1 MSESKPWSRREF
13 LQGIGYA
20 SLLGTLNNAIPSTE
34 GTAPLEFAFVA
45 SAGGNAVGN
54 HVAADSGVHVFA
66 VRGDVWQWKQSIPS
80 CSPVSLA
87 LHPGR
92 QILYVANEID
102 EYERLPRGTVEAYH
116 IDAHKGTLTFL
127 SRQPLSLSGINP
139 RHIEVSPDGKYLIV
153 AIHGGGGYNV
163 LPIAADGS
171 LGRVAQILK
180 EVGAGPHPDYQTSA
194 HPHTIAFDSS
204 GQHLLATDEGCDR
217 ISVFAFRHGRM
228 IRTVQTPCR
237 AASGPGHI
245 AVHPFGKFLYVSN
258 RLDGSI
264 DCYRW
269 RADAAEIKHEQCV
282 LTNARTT
289 PHEGRQLV
297 ISSSR
302 GVLYGAFPDD
312 RISSWSMD
320 SVTGKL
326 SSLQQWSLK
335 SRSLHSLSLSPDGQR
350 ILAVNRLQ
358 HEVLSIPIDENGR
371 LGVAVMVA
379 KVTAP
384 ITLIMSSASHPTEPA
399 ESSLTIGSKY
409 IEQR

>member
-1 MSESKPWSRREF
+1 MSESKQWNRREF
-13 LQGIGYA
+13 LQCIGYA
-20 SLLGTLNNAIPSTE
+20 SLLGTLTKAIPSTE
-34 GTAPLEFAFVA
+34 EVAPLEFAFVA

-66 VRGDVWQWKQSIPS
+66 VRGDVWQWKQSMPS
-80 CSPVSLA
+80 RSPVSLA
-87 LHPGR
+87 LHPSR

-102 EYERLPRGTVEAYH
+102 EYERLPRGTVEAYSV
-116 IDAHKGTLTFL
+116 DAHKGTLTFL

-139 RHIEVSPDGKYLIV
+139 RHIEVSPDGKYLIA
-153 AIHGGGGYNV
+153 AIHGGGAYNV

-217 ISVFAFRHGRM
+217 ISVFAFQHGRM
-228 IRTVQTPCR
+228 MRTVQTPCR
-237 AASGPGHI
+237 AASGPAHI
-245 AVHPFGKFLYVSN
+245 AVHPFRNFLYVSN
-258 RLDGSI
+258 RLEGSI

-269 RADAAEIKHEQCV
+269 RADAPEIRHEQRV

-289 PHEGRQLV
+289 SHEGQQLV
-297 ISSSR
+297 ISSSP
-302 GVLYGAFPDD
+302 GVLYEAFPDD
-312 RISSWSMD
+312 RISSWSVDTM
-320 SVTGKL
+320 TGKL

-335 SRSLHSLSLSPDGQR
+335 GRSLHSLSLSPDGRR
-350 ILAVNRLQ
+350 ILAVDRLQ
-358 HEVLSIPIDENGR
+358 HEVLSIPIDESGR
-371 LGVAVMVA
+371 LGVALMVA

-384 ITLIMSSASHPTEPA
+384 ITLIMGSESHPAERA
-399 ESSLTIGSKY
+399 ESSLTVGSIY
-409 IEQR
+409 